1 MKKPPAQPASQAA
14 AAAGAQPTAPPTGPP
29 PSSVQLR
36 SPAQKTAEVKMVWR
50 HNLDAEFRALRKAI
64 TTHRFV
70 AMDVEFPGVVARSIG
85 GPDTLY
91 ENVRCNVDLLSPI
104 QVAFALANEQGAS
117 PVTDAGEVVAAWQFN
132 FSFSLSTDMY
142 ATSSI
147 ELLER
152 AGCKFDH
159 HLHHGIEPLAF
170 GELLV
175 SSGLVLDEDVTWVV
189 FHAGFTLANMLKL
202 ATNKDMPATAL
213 LFYEQTRLFMPTL
226 YDTRHVIA
234 RLKSGKWTGGLDAL
248 AKELGVERCGAP
260 CQSAS
265 DALLNLNVFF
275 ALCQRYFPGGL
286 SSLAHANSVP
296 GIVYGLDP
304 KSDSAG
310 GGTGA
315 LKAISTSPLFAPTEA
330 MGEISPFEMA
340 SQYASA
346 AAAAA
351 SSSSSAG
358 EKRLYSANSASSV
371 GR

>member
-1 MKKPPAQPASQAA
+1 
-14 AAAGAQPTAPPTGPP
+14 
-29 PSSVQLR
+29 
-36 SPAQKTAEVKMVWR
+36 
-50 HNLDAEFRALRKAI
+50 
-64 TTHRFV
+64 
-70 AMDVEFPGVVARSIG
+70 
-85 GPDTLY
+85 
-91 ENVRCNVDLLSPI
+91 
-104 QVAFALANEQGAS
+104 VAFALANEQGAS
-117 PVTDAGEVVAAWQFN
+117 PVNDAGEVVAAWQFN

-152 AGCKFDH
+152 AGCKFEH

-175 SSGLVLDEDVTWVV
+175 SSGLILDEDVTWIV
-189 FHAGFTLANMLKL
+189 FHAGFTLANILKL
-202 ATNKDMPATAL
+202 ATNKDMPATAA

-248 AKELGVERCGAP
+248 AKEVGVERYGAP

-265 DALLNLNVFF
+265 DALLNLNVLF
-275 ALCQRYFPGGL
+275 ALCQRFFPSGF

-304 KSDSAG
+304 RDDAAA
-310 GGTGA
+310 GTGA
-315 LKAISTSPLFAPTEA
+315 LKAIATSPLFAPTEA

-340 SQYASA
+340 SQYPGGAASA
-346 AAAAA
+346 G
-351 SSSSSAG
+351 G
-358 EKRLYSANSASSV
+358 EKRLYSANSTSST